1 MVPRKGQEP
10 SSGIQTLELVV
21 RGFYIVFG
29 LALVSSLLSA
39 VVAAAEVLNRWNGFK
54 RTKGV
59 YKDSLK
65 IFTAKFRWK
74 PFYYDS
80 FFSFLFSSPGL
91 CCHRRTGANITEELG
106 PVSDG
111 LYTVS
116 RNLDNIVFPSV
127 IPFRRFA
134 SHQSTPL
141 INDPRWLY

>member
-65 IFTAKFRWK
+65 IFTAKFMWR

-80 FFSFLFSSPGL
+80 FFLSSSLNQVFAVTEGRVQISQRNWVQYLMACTQSLATWIILCFHQSFLSDDLLHISQ
-91 CCHRRTGANITEELG
+91 HR
-106 PVSDG
+106 
-111 LYTVS
+111 
-116 RNLDNIVFPSV
+116 
-127 IPFRRFA
+127 
-134 SHQSTPL
+134 
-141 INDPRWLY
+141 

>member
-74 PFYYDS
+74 LFYYDS
-80 FFSFLFSSPGL
+80 FFLSSSLNQVFAVTEGRVQISQRNWVQSLMACTQSLTTWIMLCFHQSFLSDDLLHISQ
-91 CCHRRTGANITEELG
+91 HR
-106 PVSDG
+106 
-111 LYTVS
+111 
-116 RNLDNIVFPSV
+116 
-127 IPFRRFA
+127 
-134 SHQSTPL
+134 
-141 INDPRWLY
+141 

>member
-74 PFYYDS
+74 PFYCDS
-80 FFSFLFSSPGL
+80 FFLSSSLNQVFAVTEGRVQISQRNWFQYLMACTQSLATWIILCFHQSFLSDDL
-91 CCHRRTGANITEELG
+91 LHIIQHR
-106 PVSDG
+106 
-111 LYTVS
+111 
-116 RNLDNIVFPSV
+116 
-127 IPFRRFA
+127 
-134 SHQSTPL
+134 
-141 INDPRWLY
+141 

>member
-65 IFTAKFRWK
+65 IFQQSSGGNRFIMTR
-74 PFYYDS
+74 
-80 FFSFLFSSPGL
+80 FFFPLLLTRSLLSQKDGCKYHRGTGSS
-91 CCHRRTGANITEELG
+91 I
-106 PVSDG
+106 
-111 LYTVS
+111 
-116 RNLDNIVFPSV
+116 
-127 IPFRRFA
+127 
-134 SHQSTPL
+134 
-141 INDPRWLY
+141 

>member
-39 VVAAAEVLNRWNGFK
+39 VVAAAEVLNRWNGFR

-65 IFTAKFRWK
+65 IFTAKFRW
-74 PFYYDS
+74 
-80 FFSFLFSSPGL
+80 
-91 CCHRRTGANITEELG
+91 
-106 PVSDG
+106 
-111 LYTVS
+111 
-116 RNLDNIVFPSV
+116 
-127 IPFRRFA
+127 
-134 SHQSTPL
+134 
-141 INDPRWLY
+141 